1 MFLGDSGPQTAV
13 GTKATNWKAGDHC
26 RAHHKEEAYEA
37 TILEVLPEKK
47 LARVEFY
54 GFGNVESICLEDIFA
69 SKGDDA
75 RKRQITEIVT
85 ASCSPLCISEKLLPE
100 GKDLVC
106 QTLPITSITNQPAEA
121 EPKKPVEP
129 EPKKPFEPEPKKP
142 AADEPK
148 KPLGAVPKKPLEAEP
163 KKTVGSEPK
172 KPVGSEP
179 KKPVEAEPKK
189 TDGAEPKKPAATTI
203 EPATLSP
210 TSGAPLICEQ
220 GRAISEAPGKSP
232 IPVATI
238 AERTKTIEASPLTVA
253 GSISTESATRSRARE
268 IQKVEAIMARA
279 DSVIQTDSS
288 HISMISL
295 QRALSSTPKK
305 VNLQTILRNKEELK
319 QRSFSGVCSR

>member
-106 QTLPITSITNQPAEA
+106 QTLPITSITNQP
-121 EPKKPVEP
+121 P

-172 KPVGSEP
+172 KPV
-179 KKPVEAEPKK
+179 EAEPKK
-189 TDGAEPKKPAATTI
+189 TDGAEPKKTAATTI

-288 HISMISL
+288 PISMISL

>member
-54 GFGNVESICLEDIFA
+54 GFGNVESICLEDIFE

-121 EPKKPVEP
+121 EPKKP
-129 EPKKPFEPEPKKP
+129 

-163 KKTVGSEPK
+163 KKT
-172 KPVGSEP
+172 VGSEP

-253 GSISTESATRSRARE
+253 GSISTDSATRSRARE

-319 QRSFSGVCSR
+319 RFFSGVCSR

>member
-13 GTKATNWKAGDHC
+13 GTKATNWKAVDHC

-172 KPVGSEP
+172 KPV
-179 KKPVEAEPKK
+179 EAEPKK

-253 GSISTESATRSRARE
+253 GSISTDSATRSRARE

-319 QRSFSGVCSR
+319 RSFSGVCSR

>member
-129 EPKKPFEPEPKKP
+129 EPKKPFET
-142 AADEPK
+142 
-148 KPLGAVPKKPLEAEP
+148 EP
-163 KKTVGSEPK
+163 KKT
-172 KPVGSEP
+172 VGSEP

-189 TDGAEPKKPAATTI
+189 TDGAEPKKTAATTI

-253 GSISTESATRSRARE
+253 GSISTDSATRSRARE

-288 HISMISL
+288 PISMISL

-319 QRSFSGVCSR
+319 RSFSGVCSR

>member
-1 MFLGDSGPQTAV
+1 M
-13 GTKATNWKAGDHC
+13 
-26 RAHHKEEAYEA
+26 
-37 TILEVLPEKK
+37 
-47 LARVEFY
+47 
-54 GFGNVESICLEDIFA
+54 
-69 SKGDDA
+69 
-75 RKRQITEIVT
+75 T

-172 KPVGSEP
+172 KPV
-179 KKPVEAEPKK
+179 EAEPKK
-189 TDGAEPKKPAATTI
+189 TDGAEPKKTAATTI

-253 GSISTESATRSRARE
+253 GSISTDSATRSRARE